1 MFNELFGSKYTEKI
15 LFYLLRNRRGYGNQ
29 LARAL
34 AAALSPIQKSLDRL
48 ENGGILVSYLEGKT
62 RLYEFNPRYP
72 FLEELKNLLEKA
84 YTFIPKEQKERYYEP
99 KVRKRPRR
107 KANPSKHNF
116 ESIQLLELAARVSKV
131 MHAHDL
137 ECILVGGG
145 CVSIYSKNR
154 YQSYDL
160 DEIARWGKNEGHSD
174 KTSRFV
180 SRCRG
185 I

>member
-107 KANPSKHNF
+107 K
-116 ESIQLLELAARVSKV
+116 
-131 MHAHDL
+131 
-137 ECILVGGG
+137 
-145 CVSIYSKNR
+145 
-154 YQSYDL
+154 
-160 DEIARWGKNEGHSD
+160 GKPL
-174 KTSRFV
+174 
-180 SRCRG
+180 
-185 I
+185 